1 MSKAINVATVGL
13 TINDMLKD
21 MQRLN
26 KSHID
31 KLTLLTQLI
40 KSNQCEAITMKELS
54 EDIESDINMIATLDK
69 EVIDR
74 NNQIVSFQGNDYK
87 IIQLLKMKQNLE
99 LKRNV
104 SDKLVS
110 TISQVENSIFITDS
124 LHEFKKVKEYQKT
137 IDEINKIITQF
148 NNTKG

>member
-1 MSKAINVATVGL
+1 MSKAINVVTAGL

-110 TISQVENSIFITDS
+110 TISQVENSLFITDS

>member
-54 EDIESDINMIATLDK
+54 EDIESDINMIATFDK

>member
-1 MSKAINVATVGL
+1 MSKAINALTAGL

-21 MQRLN
+21 MQRLS
-26 KSHID
+26 KAHID

-40 KSNQCEAITMKELS
+40 KSNQCDEDTMKELS
-54 EDIESDINMIATLDK
+54 EDIESDINMMANLDK

-87 IIQLLKMKQNLE
+87 IIQLLKMKQNLD

-110 TISQVENSIFITDS
+110 TISQVENSIFINNS

>member
-1 MSKAINVATVGL
+1 MSKAINVVTAGL